1 MDKKKIAEE
10 TEKILEYAKRESDSV
25 IKASKP
31 IAKKWLGKLSDKLVE
46 LGEKGQQALKE
57 EYEDPKNK

>member
-31 IAKKWLGKLSDKLVE
+31 IAKRWLGKLSDKLVE
-46 LGEKGQQALKE
+46 LGEKGQKALKE
-57 EYEDPKNK
+57 EHEDPKNK

>member
-1 MDKKKIAEE
+1 MDKKKISEE

-46 LGEKGQQALKE
+46 LGEKGQQASKG
-57 EYEDPKNK
+57 EDENPKNK

>member
-1 MDKKKIAEE
+1 MDKKKISEE
-10 TEKILEYAKRESDSV
+10 TEKILEFAKRESDSV

-46 LGEKGQQALKE
+46 LGEKGQQASKE
-57 EYEDPKNK
+57 EDENPKNK